1 MLPYLYIGPFTIPS
15 YGFCMSV
22 GIIVACLVALYRLK
36 ARGGNFDSLL
46 MVTAVAFAI
55 GLCCAK
61 IAYYIFSY
69 GVGRLFSE
77 LKNGNFSGFSD
88 AGLVFYGGLIGGII
102 GALLAI
108 KLNRYDFDIHVNAI
122 TPCIPLGHAFGR
134 IGCLLAGC
142 CYGMPYDGCLA
153 VHSAFVDSQQTIFP
167 IQLIESVCNIALFV
181 ILILYTKKPKK
192 GLQTLSLY
200 LASYS
205 IIRFVIEFFRG
216 DLIRGIYMGLSASQW
231 ISVLIILTCLFCNIL
246 YCKASI
252 AENKK
257 NS

>member
-15 YGFCMSV
+15 YGFCMTV
-22 GIIVACLVALYRLK
+22 GIIVACLVALYRVRV
-36 ARGGNFDSLL
+36 RGGNFDSLL

-61 IAYYIFSY
+61 IAYYVFSY
-69 GVGRLFSE
+69 GIGRLFCE
-77 LKNGNFSGFSD
+77 LKSGDFSGFSD
-88 AGLVFYGGLIGGII
+88 AGLVYYGGLIGGVI

-122 TPCIPLGHAFGR
+122 TPCVPLGHAFGR
-134 IGCLLAGC
+134 IGCLFAGC
-142 CYGMPYDGCLA
+142 CYGMPYDGRLA
-153 VHSAFVDSQQTIFP
+153 VHSVFVDSQQMLFP
-167 IQLIESVCNIALFV
+167 IQAVESVCNIALFV
-181 ILILYTKKPKK
+181 ILILYTKKSKK

-200 LASYS
+200 LVSYS
-205 IIRFVIEFFRG
+205 VIRFVIEFFRG
-216 DLIRGIYMGLSASQW
+216 DLIRGIYWGLSTSQW

-246 YCKASI
+246 NRKAEI
-252 AENKK
+252 VKTK